1 MVEST
6 YTAFYCNAHVICWKC
21 IVVMT
26 IKEGSEIVSNRPGNS
41 TLERLWGER
50 LLNVMTIAKLQKPLL
65 LKSPTSTHGCWLW
78 PLHHLHPPP
87 DDWGL
92 RHNLSHPP
100 DSLSGIG
107 LSDTSL
113 HWFEAYLVIANQSN
127 SKHSTL
133 NSHLSLVFLKSQFL
147 VSYWSI
153 PTALLLA
160 ICSKIL
166 PYNSTAL

>member
-6 YTAFYCNAHVICWKC
+6 YTAFYCNAHIICWKC

-50 LLNVMTIAKLQKPLL
+50 LLNVMTISKLQKLLL
-65 LKSPTSTHGCWLW
+65 LKSPTIYLWLLTLASSPSSSSSIW
-78 PLHHLHPPP
+78 
-87 DDWGL
+87 L
-92 RHNLSHPP
+92 RHNLSCPP

-113 HWFEAYLVIANQSN
+113 YLFESYLVIAYQSN

-133 NSHLSLVFLKSQFL
+133 NLSLVFLKSQSL

-153 PTALLLA
+153 PTPLLLA
-160 ICSKIL
+160 ICSKNL